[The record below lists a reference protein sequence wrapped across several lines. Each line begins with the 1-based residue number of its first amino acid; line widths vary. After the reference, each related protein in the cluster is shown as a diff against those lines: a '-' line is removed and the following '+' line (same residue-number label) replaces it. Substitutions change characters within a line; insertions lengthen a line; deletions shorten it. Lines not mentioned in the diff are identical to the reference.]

1 MTPPQGGWGRGGGGR
16 GAARDGGNIE
26 GREEIRK
33 FLNFYKRRNSLCV
46 DLYQPAFYNR
56 KPNWEDLAEFVYS
69 VLAEGGTSS
78 PQQVRAAVVDI
89 QLHPVKKLLFLKF
102 TDQAIRDEVATRLQ
116 SGLVWPAF
124 TTTVT
129 GWGMDKPVE
138 RIRVLGVSPET
149 DEGGVRSILGA
160 YGEILEA
167 RKGFISK
174 KLPGCTNGIWTVKLI
189 LEEHKLL
196 PPFLIMKEEGEVWQL
211 ATGEVSVCWKCG
223 QSGHIG
229 DKCHQDVSVLAAS
242 LASAA
247 VSLQPSWAHVV
258 RGARA
263 GPLCPRPPPLP
274 ACARA
279 GLLVGPVTELL
290 LEFYLSEWIQLFPQ
304 QEMMMARLSS

>member
-124 TTTVT
+124 ATTVT
-129 GWGMDKPVE
+129 
-138 RIRVLGVSPET
+138 
-149 DEGGVRSILGA
+149 
-160 YGEILEA
+160 
-167 RKGFISK
+167 
-174 KLPGCTNGIWTVKLI
+174 
-189 LEEHKLL
+189 
-196 PPFLIMKEEGEVWQL
+196 
-211 ATGEVSVCWKCG
+211 
-223 QSGHIG
+223 
-229 DKCHQDVSVLAAS
+229 
-242 LASAA
+242 
-247 VSLQPSWAHVV
+247 
-258 RGARA
+258 
-263 GPLCPRPPPLP
+263 
-274 ACARA
+274 
-279 GLLVGPVTELL
+279 
-290 LEFYLSEWIQLFPQ
+290 
-304 QEMMMARLSS
+304 